1 VSGNGWFLG
10 KSESCIRAR
19 ERAREIT
26 KWEKCVLGEHT
37 FGDFAFGSVPCGPFA
52 LRARARREVTW
63 EK

>member
-1 VSGNGWFLG
+1 MSGNGWFLG
-10 KSESCIRAR
+10 KSESCIRAI

-26 KWEKCVLGEHT
+26 KGESVFEGHT